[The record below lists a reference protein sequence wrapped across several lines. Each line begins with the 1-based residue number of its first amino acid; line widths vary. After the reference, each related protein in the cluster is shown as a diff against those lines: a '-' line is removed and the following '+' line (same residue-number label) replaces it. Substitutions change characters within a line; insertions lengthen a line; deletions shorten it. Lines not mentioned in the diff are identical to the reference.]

1 MFAVLGDIE
10 FELITYWDG
19 FESTFGVD
27 YAEHSRIEG
36 KPGLQFV
43 GEQLDEFRISL
54 VFHSLY
60 CTPDNELSRL
70 RRATRAHQALALV
83 FGNGDYRG
91 WFVITAVTASSQ
103 QTDSSGNVMAMTAEV
118 TLREYI
124 GDPKSSLKPP
134 AINSAIPETGVIT
147 SAVTKPSGLAQSVRD
162 AVNYTKKTQSALTTA
177 ASTVRAVQQKMV
189 TNPMVALTRIPGLMS
204 QIGDVAA
211 PLTASIPALNA
222 VKDAFPDAVRL
233 ARDTGQAATF
243 IESARQSLVGVDSRN
258 LAAALN
264 TVSGQFDAAGVLL
277 KNSSPALSKMTSAIV
292 ARKA

>member
-70 RRATRAHQALALV
+70 RQAMRSHQALALV

-124 GDPKSSLKPP
+124 GDPKSPLKPP
-134 AINSAIPETGVIT
+134 AINSAIPGTGVVT
-147 SAVTKPSGLAQSVRD
+147 SAVTKPSGMAQSVRD
-162 AVNYTKKTQSALTTA
+162 AVSYAKKAQSALTTA
-177 ASTVRAVQQKMV
+177 ASTVRAVQKMA
-189 TNPMVALTRIPGLMS
+189 TNPTVALTRIPGLMS
-204 QIGDVAA
+204 QIGGVTA
-211 PLTASIPALNA
+211 PLMSSIPALNA
-222 VKDAFPDAVRL
+222 VKDTFPDAVRL
-233 ARDTGQAATF
+233 ARDTSQAATF
-243 IESARQSLVGVDSRN
+243 VASARQSLAGVDSRN

-277 KNSSPALSKMTSAIV
+277 KNNSPALSKMTSTIV

>member
-70 RRATRAHQALALV
+70 RRAMRAHQALALV

-124 GDPKSSLKPP
+124 GDPKSPQKPP
-134 AINSAIPETGVIT
+134 AINSAIPGTGVVT
-147 SAVTKPSGLAQSVRD
+147 SAITKPSGMAQSVRD
-162 AVNYTKKTQSALTTA
+162 AVSYAKKAQSALTTA
-177 ASTVRAVQQKMV
+177 ASTVRAVQKMA
-189 TNPMVALTRIPGLMS
+189 TNPTVALTRIPGLMS
-204 QIGDVAA
+204 QIGGVTA

-222 VKDAFPDAVRL
+222 VKESFPDAVRL

-243 IESARQSLVGVDSRN
+243 VAAARQSLAGVDSRN

-277 KNSSPALSKMTSAIV
+277 KNNSPALSKMTSTIV

>member
-60 CTPDNELSRL
+60 CIPDNELSRL
-70 RRATRAHQALALV
+70 RRAMRAHQALALV

-124 GDPKSSLKPP
+124 GDPKSPLKPP
-134 AINSAIPETGVIT
+134 AINSAIPGTDVVT

-162 AVNYTKKTQSALTTA
+162 AVSYAKKAQSALTTA
-177 ASTVRAVQQKMV
+177 ASTVRAVQKMA
-189 TNPMVALTRIPGLMS
+189 TNPTVALTRIPGLMS
-204 QIGDVAA
+204 QISGVTA
-211 PLTASIPALNA
+211 PLMSSIPALNA
-222 VKDAFPDAVRL
+222 VKDTFPDAVRL
-233 ARDTGQAATF
+233 ARDTSQAATF
-243 IESARQSLVGVDSRN
+243 VASARQSLAGVDSRN

-277 KNSSPALSKMTSAIV
+277 KNNSPALSKMTSTIV

>member
-54 VFHSLY
+54 VFHSVY

-70 RRATRAHQALALV
+70 RRAMRAHQALALV

-124 GDPKSSLKPP
+124 GDPKTPQKPS
-134 AINSAIPETGVIT
+134 AINSAIPGTGVVT
-147 SAVTKPSGLAQSVRD
+147 GAVTKPSGMAQSVRD
-162 AVNYTKKTQSALTTA
+162 AVSYAKKAQSALTTA
-177 ASTVRAVQQKMV
+177 ASTVRAVQKMA
-189 TNPMVALTRIPGLMS
+189 TNPTVALTRIPGLMS
-204 QIGDVAA
+204 QIGGVTA
-211 PLTASIPALNA
+211 PLMSSIPALNA
-222 VKDAFPDAVRL
+222 VKDTFPDAVRL
-233 ARDTGQAATF
+233 ARDTSQAATF
-243 IESARQSLVGVDSRN
+243 IAAARQSLADVDSRN

-277 KNSSPALSKMTSAIV
+277 KNNSPALSKMTSTIV

>member
-60 CTPDNELSRL
+60 CAPDNELSRL
-70 RRATRAHQALALV
+70 RRAMRAHQALALV

-124 GDPKSSLKPP
+124 GDPKSLLKPP
-134 AINSAIPETGVIT
+134 AINSTIPGTGVVT
-147 SAVTKPSGLAQSVRD
+147 SAVTKPSGMAQSVRD
-162 AVNYTKKTQSALTTA
+162 AVSYAKKAQSALTAA
-177 ASTVRAVQQKMV
+177 ASTVRAVQKMA
-189 TNPMVALTRIPGLMS
+189 TNPTVALTRIPGLMS
-204 QIGDVAA
+204 QIGGVTA
-211 PLTASIPALNA
+211 PLMSSIPALNA
-222 VKDAFPDAVRL
+222 VKDTFPDAVRL
-233 ARDTGQAATF
+233 ARDTSQAATF
-243 IESARQSLVGVDSRN
+243 VASARQSLAGVDSRN

-277 KNSSPALSKMTSAIV
+277 KNNSPALSKMTSTIV

>member
-70 RRATRAHQALALV
+70 RRAMRAHQALALV

-124 GDPKSSLKPP
+124 GDPKNPQKPP
-134 AINSAIPETGVIT
+134 AINSAIPGTGVVT
-147 SAVTKPSGLAQSVRD
+147 SAVTKPSGMAQSVRD
-162 AVNYTKKTQSALTTA
+162 AVSYAKKAQSALTTA
-177 ASTVRAVQQKMV
+177 ASTVRAVQKMA
-189 TNPMVALTRIPGLMS
+189 TNPTVALTRIPGLMS
-204 QIGDVAA
+204 QIGGVTA
-211 PLTASIPALNA
+211 PLMSSIPALNA
-222 VKDAFPDAVRL
+222 VKDTFPDAVRL
-233 ARDTGQAATF
+233 ARDTSQAATF
-243 IESARQSLVGVDSRN
+243 VAAARQSLSGVDSRN

-277 KNSSPALSKMTSAIV
+277 KNNSPALSKMTSTIV

>member
-70 RRATRAHQALALV
+70 RRAMRAHQALALV

-124 GDPKSSLKPP
+124 GDPKSSQKPP
-134 AINSAIPETGVIT
+134 AINSAIPGTGVVT
-147 SAVTKPSGLAQSVRD
+147 SAVTKPSGMAQSVRD
-162 AVNYTKKTQSALTTA
+162 AVSYAKKAQSALTTA
-177 ASTVRAVQQKMV
+177 ASTVRAVQKMA
-189 TNPMVALTRIPGLMS
+189 TNPTVALTRIPGLMS
-204 QIGDVAA
+204 QIGGVTA
-211 PLTASIPALNA
+211 PLMSSIPALNA
-222 VKDAFPDAVRL
+222 VKESFPDAVRL
-233 ARDTGQAATF
+233 ARDTSQAATF
-243 IESARQSLVGVDSRN
+243 VASARQSLAGVDSRN

-277 KNSSPALSKMTSAIV
+277 KNNSPALSKMTSTIV

>member
-70 RRATRAHQALALV
+70 RRAMRAHQALALV

-124 GDPKSSLKPP
+124 GDPKSPLKPP
-134 AINSAIPETGVIT
+134 AINSAIPGTGVVT
-147 SAVTKPSGLAQSVRD
+147 SAVTKPSGMAQSVRD
-162 AVNYTKKTQSALTTA
+162 AVNYAKKAQSALTTA
-177 ASTVRAVQQKMV
+177 ASTVRAVQKMA
-189 TNPMVALTRIPGLMS
+189 TNPTVALTRIPGLMS
-204 QIGDVAA
+204 QIGGVTA

-243 IESARQSLVGVDSRN
+243 VASARQSLAGVDSRN

-277 KNSSPALSKMTSAIV
+277 KNNSPALSKMTSTIV